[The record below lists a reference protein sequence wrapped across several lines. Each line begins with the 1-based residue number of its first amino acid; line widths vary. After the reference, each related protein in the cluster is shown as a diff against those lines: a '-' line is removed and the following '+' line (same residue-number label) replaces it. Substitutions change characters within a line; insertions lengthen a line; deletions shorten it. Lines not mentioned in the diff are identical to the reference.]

1 VRQSQPIAIGSGPLA
16 ISAKSFSTD
25 EHVRVS
31 VPAKVTKA
39 AVSYQAHYPVLHL
52 LRHTRHAPRHNIL
65 NAGLSMPT
73 GLPHK
78 RHLSGEPARKSIPD
92 SRSMG
97 LGVQ

>member
-1 VRQSQPIAIGSGPLA
+1 MRQSQPIAMSSGPFA
-16 ISAKSFSTD
+16 IIAKSLSTD

-31 VPAKVTKA
+31 VPSKLTKA
-39 AVSYQAHYPVLHL
+39 ALSYQAHYPMLHL

-65 NAGLSMPT
+65 TAGLSMPT